1 MFSEV
6 AFVAFNALL
15 NVSNHYNAL
24 RMIFAIFNSNASQ
37 TDFAAYWGR
46 SDNSRCQFSF
56 KKYIKNNTYLI
67 RPLNASL
74 NPTGAK

>member
-56 KKYIKNNTYLI
+56 KNNAYLI
-67 RPLNASL
+67 LPLNASL

>member
-37 TDFAAYWGR
+37 TDFAAY
-46 SDNSRCQFSF
+46 
-56 KKYIKNNTYLI
+56 
-67 RPLNASL
+67 
-74 NPTGAK
+74 